1 MSEFKIL
8 PILTPA
14 ADTPSRPPAAAAESS
29 APAEASERYWTT
41 LADYE
46 RRPEAEQRR
55 GEEFASKPETYFNA
69 QSKGGLHID
78 RRDFFK
84 WSTAALALATEAC
97 TRKPI
102 QHLVPYAQQP
112 SDVLPGVADYY
123 ASTCTECAAGCG
135 IVVKTRE
142 GRPIKLEGN
151 PLHPLNRG
159 TACARGQ
166 ATFFNLYDPDRL
178 HRSVNWS
185 RGGRAPRPLAWP
197 QADARIARAF
207 KAAGKNGVLL
217 TGTVHGPAR
226 TQLLADFCAQF
237 GARRL
242 TYDAWNPDA
251 LTAAQ
256 AAVYGAPV
264 VPRYRFDQAEMVVT
278 FGADPIGSGPSRQEY
293 SVGFGRQRK
302 LRGGKMSR
310 VVSFEPAMSLTGMN
324 ADSRYLVRADY
335 LLEVA
340 LALANQLVLQ
350 DGRSSFA
357 TDPVVKQ
364 ALALYSPD
372 QVEPRAG
379 LRPGTLAAVAAELW
393 QNRGQGIIYATGIAG
408 HTGDAAALE
417 ITAAFLNAA
426 LQNEGAT
433 VDGTASPSLQ
443 AQGSDAAML
452 QLVEQMRAGQVQA
465 LLIYG
470 TNPAYTLPASVDF
483 AGALAKVPFV
493 TVVSQR
499 MDETARLADLVLA
512 GLHGME
518 SWGDAEPQTGAYSLI
533 QPTIRPLFEGR
544 GFEDTLIA
552 VARAGGSSQF
562 EILPPAA
569 TAPVPAP
576 AAAAATSTPPAGKTS
591 AAKPAASAAAAG
603 APPPAKPLPMD
614 FHAYLQKIWRQNIY
628 AKNQLSST
636 FEDFWTSALRD
647 GVFVPNPNF
656 GQPGA
661 ARKCN
666 TSALLIA
673 SRAAGRQK
681 HPRLNAGELL
691 LSLSISP
698 VVGDGASNN
707 NALLLET
714 TDPVAKICWEN
725 YLSISPAAAQRL
737 KIGDGSV
744 VEITVAGRSVR
755 VPVHVQPGVQAESA
769 SLALGWG
776 RASVGSIGNNVG
788 VNAWP
793 LAQASLAAPA
803 AAPGTA
809 HGTTPGPAPELIYS
823 GFRIQPMQV
832 ATGYHLASPQGN
844 NYLEGRKIVQSATLV
859 QIQANPHAGAI
870 PVAPNENLWN
880 NSGPGHHFPQ
890 HHWGMTI
897 DLNACTGCN
906 ACVVACHIENNVPLV
921 GKEQVRIGRDMDWLR
936 IDRYFTGEFENPDV
950 VNEPMLC
957 QQCANAG
964 CESVC
969 PVLATVTNSE
979 GLNLQVYNRCVGTR
993 FCSNNCIYKVR
1004 RFNFYEYSHDKYSWG
1019 RGTPLELAL
1028 NPDVTVRT
1036 RGIMEKCTFCVQRIN
1051 AAHTQAQNLGVP
1063 IADGA
1068 IKTACQQTCPSQ
1080 AIYFGDMND
1089 RNSLMMRQRGAR
1101 GFRVLEDL
1109 NFQPSVTYLTKVRNQ
1124 PPAAAGEGKA

>member
-14 ADTPSRPPAAAAESS
+14 AETPSRPPAVAAAPS
-29 APAEASERYWTT
+29 APAEAAERFWTT

-69 QSKGGLHID
+69 QSQGGLHID

-112 SDVLPGVADYY
+112 VDVLPGVADYY

-185 RGGRAPRPLAWP
+185 RGRRAPRALAEP
-197 QADARIARAF
+197 QADARIAGAF

-217 TGTVHGPAR
+217 TGTIHGPAR
-226 TQLLADFCAQF
+226 TQLLADFSAQF
-237 GARRL
+237 GARHL

-264 VPRYRFDQAEMVVT
+264 VPRYRFDQAEMVLT

-293 SVGFGRQRK
+293 AVGFGRQRK

-357 TDPVVKQ
+357 ANPVVKQ

-379 LRPGTLAAVAAELW
+379 LRAGTLAALAAELW
-393 QNRGQGIIYATGIAG
+393 QNRGQSIIYASGLAG

-417 ITAAFLNAA
+417 ITAAFLNVA
-426 LQNEGAT
+426 LQNEGST
-433 VDGTASPSLQ
+433 VDATASPSRQ
-443 AQGSDAAML
+443 AQGSDAGML
-452 QLVEQMRAGQVQA
+452 QLVGQMRAGQVQA

-470 TNPAYTLPASVDF
+470 TNPAYTLPASLDF
-483 AGALAKVPFV
+483 TGALAKVPFV
-493 TVVSQR
+493 AVVTQR

-518 SWGDAEPQTGAYSLI
+518 SWGDAEPQTGVYSLI
-533 QPTIRPLFEGR
+533 QPTIRPLFNGR

-552 VARAGGSSQF
+552 VARAGGSQQF
-562 EILPPAA
+562 DVLPPA
-569 TAPVPAP
+569 TAEPFPAPAP
-576 AAAAATSTPPAGKTS
+576 AAATAKTPAPAGKSKAGKTS
-591 AAKPAASAAAAG
+591 AAKPAATAAA
-603 APPPAKPLPMD
+603 PPAKPLLMD
-614 FHAYLQKIWRQNIY
+614 FHAYLQNYWRKNIY
-628 AKNQLSST
+628 AKNQLAGS

-656 GQPGA
+656 GQSGP
-661 ARKCN
+661 ARACN
-666 TSALLIA
+666 PSALLTA
-673 SRAAGRQK
+673 GHAAGRQH
-681 HPRLNAGELL
+681 HPQLQADELL

-698 VVGDGASNN
+698 VVGDGGSNN

-725 YLSISPAAAQRL
+725 FLSISPAAAQRL

-755 VPVHVQPGVQAESA
+755 VPVHTQPGVQAESA

-788 VNAWP
+788 VSAWP
-793 LAQASLAAPA
+793 LVQTALPAVSAASA
-803 AAPGTA
+803 G
-809 HGTTPGPAPELIYS
+809 PGPAPELVYS
-823 GFRIQPMQV
+823 GFRIQPLKV
-832 ATGYHLASPQGN
+832 ASGYHLANPQGN
-844 NYLEGRKIVQSATLV
+844 NYLEGRKIVQMATLV

-870 PVAPNENLWN
+870 PVEPEENLWN
-880 NSGPGHHFPQ
+880 NDGPGHRFPQ

-957 QQCANAG
+957 QQCENAG

-993 FCSNNCIYKVR
+993 FCSNNCVYKVR

-1036 RGIMEKCTFCVQRIN
+1036 RGVMEKCTFCVQRID
-1051 AAHTQAQNLGVP
+1051 AAHTQAQNLGTP

-1109 NFQPSVTYLTKVRNQ
+1109 NFRPSVTYLTKVHNL